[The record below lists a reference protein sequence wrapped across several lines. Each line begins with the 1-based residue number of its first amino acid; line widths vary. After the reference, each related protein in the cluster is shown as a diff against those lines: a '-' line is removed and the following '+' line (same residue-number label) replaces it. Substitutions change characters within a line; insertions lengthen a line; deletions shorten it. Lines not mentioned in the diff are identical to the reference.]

1 MGTTISRWGNSLAV
15 RIPKA
20 VLDATELH
28 EGDEVLIG
36 SEGGRIVIRPAV
48 AVDLEAMLAGVT
60 RDNVPDKTL
69 DWAPVGREL
78 L

>member
-1 MGTTISRWGNSLAV
+1 MGVTISRWGNSLAV

-20 VLDATELH
+20 ILDATELR
-28 EGDEVLIG
+28 EGDEVRIG

-48 AVDLEAMLAGVT
+48 AVDLEAMLAGIT
-60 RDNVPDKTL
+60 RDNLPDKAL
-69 DWAPVGREL
+69 DWAPAGREL